1 MSSEIRW
8 GNPACQS
15 PVPQNRDSSPSGE
28 QIQRSRPDA
37 EMRQVLGSLP
47 GRVSVDVGLHKKT
60 RPTYLSRA
68 SQRRYGTYLPTYPAR
83 AGHYNG
89 SYVHVMSSHHLVVRR
104 TLSHCAA
111 GAGKNRMWADF
122 ALFFR
127 ARLRFRDSPRSA
139 LTYFRSLCV
148 RSSGISP
155 PAASVARAFD
165 QSLVSDVSTM
175 FYRYIS
181 YSRYIW
187 LKL

>member
-1 MSSEIRW
+1 MR
-8 GNPACQS
+8 N
-15 PVPQNRDSSPSGE
+15 GE
-28 QIQRSRPDA
+28 RRRSCTHPTPPT
-37 EMRQVLGSLP
+37 QVLGSLP

>member
-1 MSSEIRW
+1 MRCHWTQERVSQ
-8 GNPACQS
+8 NPPNLCNDTTLLS
-15 PVPQNRDSSPSGE
+15 PR
-28 QIQRSRPDA
+28 
-37 EMRQVLGSLP
+37 
-47 GRVSVDVGLHKKT
+47 RVSVDVGLHKKT

-187 LKL
+187 LKLRPSVRSWLQSGCCERVFEL